1 MKTILLPFYDDPV
14 AESALDQACLIAR
27 RFGGHVEGLF
37 VMRPPQ
43 IIEAEG
49 IALAGAYITQLKEEW
64 RRRADAARER
74 FHELMQARD
83 VPVQAVSEAAST
95 VSASWR
101 EVEGPEGQILGD
113 HGRLFDLV
121 VIGRTSEQALI
132 DWQVMCEAV
141 FFESGRPAL
150 LAANEPPS
158 ALGNTVLI
166 HWNASHEAAR
176 TIAAGMPFLRDAE
189 AVHVLTVAGATVPG
203 PSGDDMAAHLVR
215 GGVKAE
221 ARTED
226 LQGRSAGEVVLD
238 AARDCGADLLIKG
251 AYTQN
256 RLRQLIFGG
265 ATRHVLTSAELPV
278 LMAH

>member
-1 MKTILLPFYDDPV
+1 MKTILLPFYDDSV
-14 AESALDQACLIAR
+14 AESALDQACLVAR
-27 RFGGHVEGLF
+27 RFGGHIEGLF

-74 FHELMQARD
+74 FAELMHVREIPMQ
-83 VPVQAVSEAAST
+83 PVGEPAEGPTS
-95 VSASWR
+95 SWR
-101 EVEGPEGQILGD
+101 EVEGPEGQIVGD
-113 HGRLFDLV
+113 HGRLFDV
-121 VIGRTSEQALI
+121 TVIGRTSEQALI

-150 LAANEPPS
+150 LAAASLPTTIGERI
-158 ALGNTVLI
+158 LI
-166 HWNASHEAAR
+166 HWNGSHEAAR
-176 TIAAGMPFLRDAE
+176 TIAAGMPFLREAE
-189 AVHVLTVAGATVPG
+189 RVVVLTVIGATVPG
-203 PSGDDMAAHLVR
+203 PGGEDMAAHLR
-215 GGVKAE
+215 RAGIPAESAE
-221 ARTED
+221 AESGDATPGAVILRW
-226 LQGRSAGEVVLD
+226 AGEIE
-238 AARDCGADLLIKG
+238 ADLLIKG

-265 ATRHVLTSAELPV
+265 ATREILTSAEIPV

>member
-14 AESALDQACLIAR
+14 AESALDQACIVAR
-27 RFGGHVEGLF
+27 RFGGHIEGLF

-74 FHELMQARD
+74 FADLMRD
-83 VPVQAVSEAAST
+83 RGIPMQPVSDPADGPTS
-95 VSASWR
+95 SWR
-101 EVEGPEGQILGD
+101 EVEGPEGQIVGD
-113 HGRLFDLV
+113 HGRLFDV
-121 VIGRTSEQALI
+121 TVIGRTSEQALI

-141 FFESGRPAL
+141 FFESGRPAM
-150 LAANEPPS
+150 LAGADSPS
-158 ALGNTVLI
+158 TIGERILI

-176 TIAAGMPFLRDAE
+176 SIAAGMPFLREAE
-189 AVHVLTVAGATVPG
+189 RVVVLTVAGSTVPG
-203 PSGDDMAAHLVR
+203 PSGEDMAAHLR
-215 GGVKAE
+215 RSAIPAEPAE
-221 ARTED
+221 AEPGDETTGAMI
-226 LQGRSAGEVVLD
+226 LHFAGEMQ
-238 AARDCGADLLIKG
+238 ADLLIKG

-265 ATRHVLTSAELPV
+265 ATRHILTSAEIPV